1 MPKGRR
7 NRSDMMKIRKKT
19 FWILAILYAAVTLLL
34 NNVLHTAIGE
44 FLMQIS
50 YLALALGIIFFIYKL
65 LKISIKQ
72 FFYNQK
78 KNK

>member
-7 NRSDMMKIRKKT
+7 NRSDMMKISKKT